1 MFDDRFN
8 PSALNERIC
17 LQIIEYSVRYVGE
30 PSESVSENIER
41 PSLASFY
48 PLRNGKFQ
56 IFFTNS
62 LCFYHKKV

>member
-30 PSESVSENIER
+30 LSESVSENIE
-41 PSLASFY
+41 PTPLASF
-48 PLRNGKFQ
+48 PP
-56 IFFTNS
+56 
-62 LCFYHKKV
+62 